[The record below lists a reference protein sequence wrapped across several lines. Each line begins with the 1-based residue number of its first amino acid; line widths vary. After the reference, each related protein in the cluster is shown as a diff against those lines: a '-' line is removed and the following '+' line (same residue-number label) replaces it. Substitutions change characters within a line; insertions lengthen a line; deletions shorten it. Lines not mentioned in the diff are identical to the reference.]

1 MAAQGKCAKYTVN
14 SLTRFPAKYME
25 VYTIRY
31 SKHQDSYGVRTHCA
45 MQSLEKHFKLS
56 VQNLNKIFTMQ
67 LLLEQTGFLRF
78 ALVTCAGAASS
89 NSEAGSEL
97 RALFPALS
105 SGWDLCSED
114 LQWDIEDICAQ
125 QEQTCPQTPPGTGLG
140 AEFRQKSTSLSF
152 LKNRHFLNSNSY
164 GLPVR

>member
-105 SGWDLCSED
+105 SG
-114 LQWDIEDICAQ
+114 
-125 QEQTCPQTPPGTGLG
+125 
-140 AEFRQKSTSLSF
+140 
-152 LKNRHFLNSNSY
+152 
-164 GLPVR
+164 